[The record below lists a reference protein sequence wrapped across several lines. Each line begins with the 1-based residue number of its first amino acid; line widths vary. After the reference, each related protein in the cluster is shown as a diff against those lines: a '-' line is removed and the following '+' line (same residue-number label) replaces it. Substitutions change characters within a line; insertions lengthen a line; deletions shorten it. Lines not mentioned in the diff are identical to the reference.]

1 MMNIKFFKSFV
12 FTLDPEATLPSLP
25 YGLLMIETSSSATI
39 SPRQACAVE
48 SGARQGGLEVNMVM
62 TSPFLDLSDNTTC
75 YIYASNLN
83 INFFYFNTSTLLGK
97 FIQPC
102 NGTLNTSLLYTD

>member
-1 MMNIKFFKSFV
+1 MMNKLFELKSFV
-12 FTLDPEATLPSLP
+12 TLDPEATLPSLT

-62 TSPFLDLSDNTTC
+62 TSPLLDLSDNTTC
-75 YIYASNLN
+75 YIYTSDLN
-83 INFFYFNTSTLLGK
+83 INFFFLNTSTIWKGTLLGK
-97 FIQPC
+97 
-102 NGTLNTSLLYTD
+102 